1 MLTHMKNLLA
11 SLSLGRTPDL
21 RLNLSVAIGSTVIR
35 QVLASGLYFIAM
47 WITTRQL
54 GPHQN
59 GVLATALLLPQSLYA
74 FLNFGL
80 GPSHVYHLSSGASD
94 LRRMRNANWSLALA
108 LWIAAVIVI
117 SFSSDATIAKYL
129 PGVEKRTALFASL
142 LFPLMLLAAWS
153 SSLIQGNRDYQV
165 YNKTLLVQPF
175 VFCATVIALY
185 AANAVSVIAV
195 MSCYIVSQSSLWL
208 MSEAKIRQFRATAA
222 SKTYNFVDAIKYGL
236 RAHVSNVITF
246 LNYRIALYLVSYMLG
261 AAATGKY
268 AVSIQLAEVLW
279 LISSA
284 AATIVFPES
293 AAHSRV
299 PEELHKMIRKIART
313 VFQVTFAG
321 AVVAAALAPF
331 AIPCIFGD
339 AYQGSVVPF
348 LILLPGIVVWSFMS
362 VMANSLAGMGYQK
375 INIQGALVCLTIN
388 VAGCVVAI
396 PRMGANGAAL
406 ASTLA
411 FSATALYTV
420 VCYRKIMAQKMAA
433 ASAEY
438 NP

>member
-1 MLTHMKNLLA
+1 MKNLFA

-80 GPSHVYHLSSGASD
+80 GPSHVYHLSSGAGN
-94 LRRMRNANWSLALA
+94 LRRMRATNWMLALS
-108 LWIAAVIVI
+108 LWIAVVIVI
-117 SFSSDATIAKYL
+117 SIGSDATIAKYL
-129 PGVEKRTALFASL
+129 PGIAKSSALYASV

-153 SSLIQGNRDYQV
+153 SSLIQGNRDYKV
-165 YNKTLLVQPF
+165 YNKTLLIQPF
-175 VFCATVIALY
+175 VFCAAVIALY
-185 AANAVSVIAV
+185 AANAVSVLAV
-195 MSCYIVSQSSLWL
+195 MSCYILSQGSLWL
-208 MSEAKIRQFRATAA
+208 LSEAKIRQFSASAA
-222 SKTYNFVDAIKYGL
+222 RKTYNFSGAIRYGL
-236 RAHVSNVITF
+236 RAHISNVITF

-261 AAATGKY
+261 AAVTGKY

-293 AAHSRV
+293 AAHSRA
-299 PEELHKMIRKIART
+299 PAELHKMIRRIART
-313 VFQVTFAG
+313 VFQVTLAG
-321 AVVAAALAPF
+321 ACVAAAFAPF
-331 AIPCIFGD
+331 AIPWIFGA
-339 AYQGSVVPF
+339 AYHGSVVPF
-348 LILLPGIVVWSFMS
+348 LILLPGIVVWSYMS

-375 INIQGALVCLTIN
+375 INIQGALICLAIN
-388 VAGCVVAI
+388 AGGCVVAI

-411 FSATALYTV
+411 FSATALFTV
-420 VCYRKIMAQKMAA
+420 VCYRNIMAQKLAA
-433 ASAEY
+433 ASEAR
-438 NP
+438 NR